1 MKVAVVMSGG
11 RGRRFWP
18 LSRASRAKQLIPLAG
33 GKTLLELTLERIA
46 PLFEADKILVVTQQ
60 CQVGETEQA
69 IKRFEGVRI
78 LSEPTGKNTAPCI
91 ALATTFIQATIGDA
105 CVAVLPADHFIQ
117 DVEGFARVLTEGL
130 DFVGSHK
137 AILTVGIKPER
148 PATGFGYIRIGDLVE
163 KRDGLEFYKVDGFAE
178 KPALEAAQQYLAGGD
193 YLWNAGIFMFGTS
206 VMQDEIRRYLPRMAV
221 EFDGCRSAM
230 GGPEEAECLARCY
243 SRVEEL
249 SIDFGVIEKT
259 RIAHVVPADIGW
271 DDVGS
276 WDSFSRYMAKDDRSN
291 SVQGEHVGIDTS
303 NCIIYSDR
311 RMIATLGLENI
322 TIVATDDAI
331 LVTRRERGE
340 EVKDLVDLVEREGL
354 QDLL

>member
-1 MKVAVVMSGG
+1 VKVAVVMSGG

-18 LSRASRAKQLIPLAG
+18 LSRAGKAKQLIRLAG

-46 PLFEADKILVVTQQ
+46 PLFEADRVLVVTQQ
-60 CQVGETEQA
+60 CQVNETEEVV
-69 IKRFEGVRI
+69 KKFEGVTI
-78 LSEPTGKNTAPCI
+78 LSEPTGKNTAPCV
-91 ALATTFIQATIGDA
+91 ALATTFIEATMGDA

-117 DVEGFARVLTEGL
+117 DAESFGRVLTKGL
-130 DFVGSHK
+130 GFVAYHR

-163 KRDGLEFYKVDGFAE
+163 KRGGLEFFKVDRFAE
-178 KPALEAAQQYLAGGD
+178 KPALEAAQRYLAGGG
-193 YLWNAGIFMFGTS
+193 YLWNAGIFMFKTS
-206 VMQDEIRRYLPRMAV
+206 VMQDEIRRYLPGMAA
-221 EFDGCRSAM
+221 EFEGCRSAI
-230 GGPEEAECLARCY
+230 GGPEEAECLAQCY
-243 SRVEEL
+243 SSIEEL

-259 RIAHVVPADIGW
+259 QIAHVVPGDIGW

-276 WDSFSRYMAKDDRSN
+276 WDSFSRYMAKDEQSN
-291 SVQGEHVGIDTS
+291 SVQGPHVGIDTS
-303 NCIIYSDR
+303 NCIIYSDC
-311 RMIATLGLENI
+311 RMIATLGIENI

-340 EVKDLVDLVEREGL
+340 EVKDLVDLMEREGL